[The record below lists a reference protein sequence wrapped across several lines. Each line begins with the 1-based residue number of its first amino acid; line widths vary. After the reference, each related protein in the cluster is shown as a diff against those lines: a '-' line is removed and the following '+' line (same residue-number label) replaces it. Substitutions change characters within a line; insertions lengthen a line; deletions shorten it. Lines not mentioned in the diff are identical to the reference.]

1 MKFLDRKHGEDWA
14 IWEFRA
20 EGTGYPD
27 SEVYGR
33 IHHYPWPDHH
43 PPPFALVPNIM
54 ASMRNWLQDPLVEKG
69 KRVVV
74 VHCKAGKGRSGTV
87 ASSYLISHEGW
98 EIQDALRQFTERRMR
113 VGFGSGVSIPSQLR
127 WINYVD
133 LWNKAGKTYIDRPV
147 EVLEIHAWGLRD
159 GVKVAIQC
167 YIEEGRKIKTLHVF
181 RKEERNL
188 VDSTKVPANDSSR
201 SEVIDSGQS
210 PHNIPR
216 HDIKHTVVDE
226 TALIDEQS
234 QHFST
239 PETEVSGTEAGG
251 KAVIFRPTKPIL
263 VPSSDICIDLER
275 RNRAPYGWTMVSAVA
290 HVWFNTFF
298 EGMKSTEGQDLPS
311 ASNRKHSGVFE
322 IGWEALDGIKGTSR
336 KGIRALDKIAI
347 VWRDVG
353 DKSGDAKVIV
363 EPAPGEHVP
372 ETHPAD
378 WQGNDTEDHESKDKR
393 IGLRNE
399 TPDSAN
405 VSRAN
410 SVRKPENPSLEMDSD
425 DNDSLQQVKTHGIEE

>member
-1 MKFLDRKHGEDWA
+1 MKFLDHKHGEHWA

-27 SEVYGR
+27 SEVYHR

-54 ASMRNWLQDPLVEKG
+54 ASMRNWLQDPSVEKR

-98 EIQDALRQFTERRMR
+98 EVKDALRRFTERRMR

-127 WINYVD
+127 WVNYVD
-133 LWNKAGKTYIDRPV
+133 LWTKTGKTYIDCPV
-147 EVLEIHAWGLRD
+147 EVLEIHTWGLRD
-159 GVKVAIQC
+159 GVKVAVQC

-181 RKEERNL
+181 RKEERHL
-188 VDSTKVPANDSSR
+188 VDSTEVSGSQNINSS
-201 SEVIDSGQS
+201 QS
-210 PHNIPR
+210 PHNIPKI
-216 HDIKHTVVDE
+216 DIKHTVVDE
-226 TALIDEQS
+226 TALIDDQS

-239 PETEVSGTEAGG
+239 PVTEVSGTEAGG
-251 KAVIFRPTKPIL
+251 KAVIFRPTEPIL
-263 VPSSDICIDLER
+263 IPSSDICIDLER

-298 EGMKSTEGQDLPS
+298 EGMKSAEGQNPLS

-322 IGWEALDGIKGTSR
+322 IDWEALDGIKGTSK
-336 KGIRALDKIAI
+336 KGIRALDRIAI
-347 VWRDVG
+347 VWRNVNDN
-353 DKSGDAKVIV
+353 SGDAKVIV
-363 EPAPGEHVP
+363 EPAPGQHVP
-372 ETHPAD
+372 ETHPAN
-378 WQGNDTEDHESKDKR
+378 WQGNDTEDHESKVKK

-399 TPDSAN
+399 TPDSAD

-410 SVRKPENPSLEMDSD
+410 SVRKSENTPLERDSD
-425 DNDSLQQVKTHGIEE
+425 DEDSLQQVKTHGIEE